1 MWFWLLLKK
10 YSQKLTTKHKCPGNW
25 ETKKCMSCNHIVIF
39 LITFHEKWCTGWL
52 VLCNGACLGYTN
64 PHCESLYFYIYPPAQ
79 RLVLQATHLWEK
91 CSYILSGNSSN
102 GSIDRGRTEM
112 NLKQAAFCF
121 TSVQG
126 KGLPP
131 FIPFQCKFFL
141 HNISQK
147 TNKQKKM
154 VAAEKVSITL
164 FLLLELQYTL
174 TKRKTMSSWHIA
186 ICQISMATSCNNLR
200 HHVS

>member
-147 TNKQKKM
+147 TNKQTKKNGCSR
-154 VAAEKVSITL
+154 KSKYHT
-164 FLLLELQYTL
+164 FLASGT
-174 TKRKTMSSWHIA
+174 A
-186 ICQISMATSCNNLR
+186 IHTY
-200 HHVS
+200 